1 MFDIVLAFML
11 LDATNLSTL
20 ERSLVLTDVYY
31 KQGEKNKDL
40 IDQTTEALK
49 KKVRHWSA
57 RRRRRE

>member
-1 MFDIVLAFML
+1 MFDMVLAFML

-40 IDQTTEALK
+40 IDQTTESLK